1 MNKKVEDMKATT
13 VSDIQ
18 KQQAASSGQMDQL
31 EQEISSLKGQLE
43 EMNYRNQKLKE
54 QNKELE
60 TSITAKTQ
68 QEIANRIG
76 ASREMVNHVL
86 RDLVRGGLIVKDSR
100 HRMTIVG
107 KLPKRW

>member
-1 MNKKVEDMKATT
+1 VALLEESATT
-13 VSDIQ
+13 APEGLRVPP
-18 KQQAASSGQMDQL
+18 
-31 EQEISSLKGQLE
+31 
-43 EMNYRNQKLKE
+43 
-54 QNKELE
+54 EL
-60 TSITAKTQ
+60 TQ